1 MLYTASF
8 YDPEDWVGRRYRVS
22 RAHPRGKQTGWEL
35 APRLYPDRLL
45 LDAYR
50 EGAVDFNIMSIEYR
64 LALDLSYK
72 KHGEFRDWVDG
83 LDEAGDLTLLC
94 FERGEKLC
102 HRRVAAQWLL
112 ERVPGLESGHLR

>member
-8 YDPEDWVGRRYRVS
+8 YDPDDWVGERYRVS
-22 RAHPRGKQTGWEL
+22 RAHPRGKQTQWEL

-50 EGAVDFNIMSIEYR
+50 DGSVDFAILTMEYR
-64 LALDLSYK
+64 LALDASYK
-72 KHGEFRDWVDG
+72 KDSGFRKWVDG
-83 LDEAGDLTLLC
+83 LATAGDLTLLC

-112 ERVPGLESGHLR
+112 ERAPGLVCGNLR

>member
-22 RAHPRGKQTGWEL
+22 RAHPRGKQTDWEL
-35 APRLYPDRLL
+35 APSLYPDRLL

-50 EGAVDFNIMSIEYR
+50 EGSVDFNIMSIEYR
-64 LALDLSYK
+64 LA
-72 KHGEFRDWVDG
+72 
-83 LDEAGDLTLLC
+83 EAEDFTLLC

-112 ERVPGLESGHLR
+112 ERAPGLESGHLR